1 MTNQELKAYLHNA
14 IILLEETNFYSYD
27 ELLVELG
34 ITQEEYNEVME
45 D

>member
-1 MTNQELKAYLHNA
+1 MTEKELKAYLHNA
-14 IILLEETNFYSYD
+14 IVLLEETNLYLHD

-34 ITQEEYNEVME
+34 ITEEEYNEVME